1 MIVEKMTS
9 SADDAANVPRLY
21 QNGIEGLKCL
31 EEADAGRGCD
41 DAAASFND
49 LGPAAESW
57 ARIKS
62 GYELI
67 SRQD

>member
-31 EEADAGRGCD
+31 EVADAGRGCD
-41 DAAASFND
+41 DAAAPSNN
-49 LGPAAESW
+49 LGPAVESGAE
-57 ARIKS
+57 IKL